1 MTKPLA
7 SIAMPALGLG
17 TFRLTGQ
24 TVIEA
29 VKSGLAL
36 GYRHIDTAQIYGN
49 EADVGQAIAESGVPR
64 DQLFVTT
71 KIWTEQLAGD
81 RLIPSL
87 RESLAKLR
95 MDAVDLTLIHWPSPG
110 GAVPLKE
117 TLDALVEAKRVGL
130 TRAIGLSNF
139 TVAQMAEAIELVG
152 VDMLATNQ
160 VEIHPFLQNRAVVD
174 FAKARGLHLTAYMPL
189 AYGKVMTEPV
199 LLDIAARHGTTPAQ
213 VALAWLLQQGV
224 AVIPSSTKPANQAAN
239 LGAGALRLSD
249 EDMTRIA
256 TLDRGERLANPDFA
270 PAWD

>member
-1 MTKPLA
+1 
-7 SIAMPALGLG
+7 MPQARAISMPPLGLG
-17 TFRLTGQ
+17 TFRLKGQ
-24 TVIEA
+24 TVIDA
-29 VKSGLAL
+29 IKSGLSL

-49 EADVGQAIAESGVPR
+49 EAEVGQAIAESGVPR
-64 DQLFVTT
+64 AGLFVTT

-95 MDAVDLTLIHWPSPG
+95 MAAVDLTLIHWPSPG

-117 TLDALVEAKRVGL
+117 TLDALIEAKRLGL

-139 TVAQMAEAIELVG
+139 TVAQMREAIDLVG
-152 VDMLATNQ
+152 VDELATNQ
-160 VEIHPFLQNRAVVD
+160 VEIHPFLQNRRVVD
-174 FAKARGLHLTAYMPL
+174 FAKGQDLPLTAYMPL

-213 VALAWLLQQGV
+213 VSLAWLLQRGF
-224 AVIPSSTKPANQAAN
+224 AVIPSSTKPSNQAAN
-239 LGAGALRLSD
+239 LTATALRLSD

-256 TLDRGERLANPDFA
+256 ALDRGERLADPDFA
-270 PAWD
+270 PDWD